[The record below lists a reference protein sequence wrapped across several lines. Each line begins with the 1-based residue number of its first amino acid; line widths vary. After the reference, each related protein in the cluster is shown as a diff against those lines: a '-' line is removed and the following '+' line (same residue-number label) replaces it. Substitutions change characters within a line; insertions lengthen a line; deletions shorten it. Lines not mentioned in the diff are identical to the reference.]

1 MKKFF
6 LFIAVTVALSTTGF
20 AQVTTV
26 PVDPLTGRLALT
38 LPVTELHSGSIS
50 VPVVLVYTAGSG
62 VQASAEEGSA
72 GVGWDIAVSGAV
84 RRELRSLPDDYKGT
98 GSDQRMGWLNGTTT
112 ASIQS
117 FVPASDDDLSACEDE
132 RNDFNFVNSLNYNI
146 DPEPDLFSFSAPG
159 LSGQFMFDADGVPQ
173 PIPYQDIKI
182 TPTKDGNG
190 KITKFD
196 IITNTGVTYSF
207 TILETSSRQT
217 TAAGSTVNYLAGS
230 YGYYQQLLNYT
241 SAWNLSKISA
251 PDGSKVDY
259 VYYTTPS
266 EKVRQ
271 PVAAVVTETGT
282 VSDQYTTVNVTNRME
297 LWYLQTNLNVLSFTW
312 TNHRISKVELADN
325 SGSSLSIRYT
335 FTYKNYKDKWSTAGG
350 NTRGFLTTVNQESNC
365 IAYPAYTFSYN
376 GVDDTDNSVT
386 LPFSTNGRTDLWGYS
401 NGTSASSIPALYVNP
416 AGADGERMRVIPI
429 ASEAPTLSGDS
440 RAVDASYVAS
450 GMPSLIQYPTG
461 SNTYIQYEPNSYFDA
476 AANKTQLGGGVRVK
490 SVHFGPTKTEY
501 YYTSTGNAIATDP
514 SSGKISYPPSYAF
527 ADGTATLRT
536 TFHLGPESY
545 VLYSRA
551 VVRQSGRGK
560 TVYDYLVPAMYPLN
574 TEPLNTE
581 NDWNATKSRVA
592 RFVAVISNPPCTS
605 IGNQVN
611 GYYTFPFAPNTNFEF
626 ERGLP
631 QFIRDYSETG
641 AKVQERS
648 YTYQRLTPGTI
659 TIKGVRLERLAN
671 NVVYGLYSVI
681 ANTGKVVQTETI
693 ARADELNPG
702 PDPAN
707 PVNVLATTTTYAY
720 STIHQLLES
729 VKVINSDANPYFTYF
744 QYAKDFD
751 ITYPDPTQPEAMGLA
766 QLNASNRHGTLL
778 KTYSTAPGVQSSGAT
793 ITLYKDFGDGRVL
806 PSLKASYP
814 QGLGYEGISV
824 VYDATSGTEKLVFS
838 NKYLST
844 IQSYSA
850 VGNVM
855 SVKDYRQ
862 RRSGVLYDFTG
873 ELPYATVTNALAEEV
888 AYDGF
893 EDATPFFTVT
903 NATRSAN
910 ATWAGSYGEGVM
922 ATSKLVRDN
931 LSKGAKRYRASCWV
945 NAATATNI
953 TFRVYSGATTQATTV
968 LAYSATDVNQWK
980 YIEAIVDMSSV
991 GAFFSLEVTS
1001 SATANIDEVRFYP
1014 TDATMTTFAYNIL
1027 KGKIAEV
1034 GERGEAVFTNYD
1046 DLNRVTSV
1054 LDQNKDI
1061 RLLKEYNFASNTTST
1076 PQVIEGDFLPAD
1088 GTQFYVD
1095 DHITFTGSDN
1105 CLSVSYAW
1113 TMTLNNVTQSGIG
1126 QVVPYIPSVPGQLIV
1141 SLTVSYPTLAP
1152 VTTIHTYCIM
1162 PQPITFTVVARDL
1175 EHTVPTEY
1183 QNNNYGGDDCAANV
1197 KRFTV
1202 TNLSTSCA
1210 DLTYKWTIVK
1220 HNVGGDVTQVL
1231 TTSGGPV
1238 YTNDSSLESLKV
1250 SYDMICT
1257 ITALNCGCSPISASA
1272 VRPIY
1277 YHTPAEQCP

>member
-1 MKKFF
+1 MKA
-6 LFIAVTVALSTTGF
+6 LFSIIALVAKVTLGLS
-20 AQVTTV
+20 QVTTV

-38 LPVTELHSGSIS
+38 LPVTELHSGSIN

-62 VQASAEEGSA
+62 VRANVEEGSA

-84 RRELRSLPDDYKGT
+84 RRELRALPDDYKGT
-98 GSDQRMGWLNGTTT
+98 GADTRMGWLQGTTS
-112 ASIQS
+112 ASIQT
-117 FVPASDDDLSACEDE
+117 FVPASDDDLTTCVDE
-132 RNDFNFVNSLNYNI
+132 RDDFNFVNSLNYNI

-182 TPTKDGNG
+182 TPTKDVNG

-217 TAAGSTVNYLAGS
+217 TATGSTVNYLAGG

-251 PDGSKVDY
+251 PDGSKVEY
-259 VYYTTPS
+259 TYYNTPS

-271 PVAAVVTETGT
+271 PVAAVVTEAGT
-282 VSDQYTTVNVTNRME
+282 VSNQYSTVDVTNRME

-312 TNHRISKVELADN
+312 TNHRISTVELADN
-325 SGSSLSIRYT
+325 SGSSLNIRYT
-335 FTYKNYKDKWSTAGG
+335 FTYRNFKDKWSASPG

-365 IAYPAYTFSYN
+365 IAYPAYTFSYK
-376 GVDDTDNSVT
+376 GADESDNSIS
-386 LPFSTNGRTDLWGYS
+386 LPFASNGRTDLWGYC
-401 NGTSASSIPALYVNP
+401 NGTSASSIPALYVNT
-416 AGADGERMRVIPI
+416 AATDGERMRVIPL
-429 ASEAPTLSGDS
+429 ASETATLSGDS
-440 RAVDASYVAS
+440 RAVDGTYIAS

-461 SNTYIQYEPNSYFDA
+461 ANTNIQYEPNSYFDA
-476 AANKTQLGGGVRVK
+476 AANKEQLGGGVRVK
-490 SVHFGPTKTEY
+490 SVQFGPTKTEY
-501 YYTSTGNAIATDP
+501 YYTTTGNAVATDLT
-514 SSGKISYPPSYAF
+514 SGKISYPPSYAF
-527 ADGTATLRT
+527 ADGTAILRT
-536 TFHLGPESY
+536 TSHLGPESY

-551 VVRQSGRGK
+551 VVRQSGRGR
-560 TVYDYLVPAMYPLN
+560 TVYDYALPAMYPLN
-574 TEPLNTE
+574 SDAP
-581 NDWNATKSRVA
+581 DWSATKNRVA

-605 IGNQVN
+605 VGNQVN
-611 GYYTFPFAPNTNFEF
+611 GYYTFPFAPTTNFEF

-671 NVVYGLYSVI
+671 NLAYGLYSVI

-702 PDPAN
+702 PDPTN
-707 PVNVLATTTTYAY
+707 PVNMLATTTTYAY

-729 VKVINSDANPYFTYF
+729 VKVVNSDANSYFTYF
-744 QYAKDFD
+744 RYAKDFD
-751 ITYPDPTQPEAMGLA
+751 LTYPDPTQPEAGGLA
-766 QLNASNRHGTLL
+766 QLNATNRHGTLL
-778 KTYSTAPGVQSSGAT
+778 ETRSIGPGVPSTGAT
-793 ITLYKDFGDGRVL
+793 LTLYRDFGNGRVL
-806 PSLKASYP
+806 PYLKGNYP
-814 QGLGYEGISV
+814 QGFGYDGLSP
-824 VYDATSGTEKLVFS
+824 VYDASTGTEKLVFS
-838 NKYLST
+838 NKYLSV

-862 RRSGVLYDFTG
+862 RRSGVLYDYNG
-873 ELPYATVTNALAEEV
+873 ELPYATVTNALAEEI

-910 ATWAGSYGEGVM
+910 AAWAGGYGESVLG
-922 ATSKLVRDN
+922 TTKLVRDG
-931 LSKGAKRYRASCWV
+931 LSKGAKRYRVSCWV
-945 NAATATNI
+945 NATAATNI
-953 TFRVYSGATTQATTV
+953 TFRVYSGATTQATAV
-968 LAYSATDVNQWK
+968 LTYGAPDANHWK
-980 YIEAIVDMSSV
+980 YLEAILDMSSASAV
-991 GAFFSLEVTS
+991 FSLEVS
-1001 SATANIDEVRFYP
+1001 SNAPANIDEVRFYP
-1014 TDATMTTFAYNIL
+1014 TDATMTTYAYNIL
-1027 KGKIAEV
+1027 KGRIAEV

-1061 RLLKEYNFASNTTST
+1061 RLLKEYNFASTTTSA
-1076 PQVIEGDFLPAD
+1076 PQIIVSSILPED
-1088 GTQFYVD
+1088 GGQYYVG
-1095 DHITFTGSDN
+1095 DHINFTGPDN
-1105 CLSVSYAW
+1105 CLAVSYAW
-1113 TMTLNNVTQSGIG
+1113 TITLGNVIQSGTG
-1126 QVVPYIPSVPGQLIV
+1126 QTLSYLATAPGQITV

-1152 VTTIHTYCIM
+1152 VTTVNTYCIM
-1162 PQPITFTVVARDL
+1162 PQPIAFTVVARDL
-1175 EHTVPTEY
+1175 EHTVPTDY

-1202 TNLSTSCA
+1202 TNLSTSCSE
-1210 DLTYKWTIVK
+1210 LTYKWTIVK

-1257 ITALNCGCSPISASA
+1257 ITATNCGCRPISTSA
-1272 VRPIY
+1272 IRPIY
-1277 YHTPAEQCP
+1277 YHTPAQQCP